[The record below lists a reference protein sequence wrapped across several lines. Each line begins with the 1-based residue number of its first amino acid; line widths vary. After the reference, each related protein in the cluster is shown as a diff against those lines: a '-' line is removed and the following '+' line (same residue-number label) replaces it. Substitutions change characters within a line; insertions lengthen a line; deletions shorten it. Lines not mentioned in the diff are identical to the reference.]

1 MQRRILTLLIFLG
14 LSVPDPVF
22 SQKNYSV
29 THYNGDNG
37 LPQNSIK
44 GITSDS
50 EGFIWLGTEDGLA
63 RFDGSRFYLFN
74 KQNLGVSDARVS
86 SIHRGRTGQ
95 RKPGS
100 TGNRIN
106 YAYFNTECV
115 RIENGVARLDTG
127 YHNRRIKSINKV
139 RPGKNVVFE
148 AEGLPSAYAKLYPL
162 NHYML
167 LAGENDDD
175 FYLCEPGRVS
185 YYESWKKQNTVAF
198 EVPGL
203 WNFFTMG
210 NWLYYLHDNQTISGI
225 LHNKQMEMPL
235 LGDILKYPGF
245 EKRKQPM
252 QLFWNHIAGQ
262 AFIYLDK
269 NLYILDQRKDGRL
282 LTRLLVE
289 DFDLVQTNI
298 EKVYF
303 DSVQQKIYLG
313 SGTDGLY
320 ILTRHQFE
328 TLMVAGEH
336 KNNVFY
342 GQTPYDDYSVLTS
355 GGRLIGKDSLRGKIV
370 SELVPAFAGVQ
381 VVDQR
386 VLVRDRKNTIWMML
400 GSEVVRLD
408 RKNEKI
414 IDRWS
419 FFNQLESIHRGR
431 EGTLLASVI
440 GKGLY
445 EIDPQYAASRAKL
458 LVKGPLPANMTRL
471 MFLNSNTILLGTT
484 KGLYKID
491 IRSGN
496 IKIVPGTDELHI
508 KSIHTFD
515 KEHVWFTALEKGLI
529 LLTPKQELVFF
540 PLDKNRYL
548 SSPHCVVNDGRGYF
562 WLTTNKGLFQ
572 MAIKDLLYYAESRL
586 GKEPDRPSGQ
596 YPADDQDDL
605 FYMYHTKDEG
615 FNTNEFNGSCEP
627 CAAKLG
633 NGYISLP
640 SLKGLVWFRPEKIIN
655 RGPAGSIILDKAEV
669 GRKPVAVRGDTIF
682 FPLNPRQ
689 VRLYLS
695 TVNFGDNYNLNLSYA
710 LIKEN
715 TVAISSDW
723 IPVSNTEPN
732 ILFSSLNSGKYTL
745 LIKKRS
751 GFGIGNYTIKKIHLV
766 VPPMWYETW
775 LFRVLLVVVLLA
787 VIYCYSKLKIRS
799 VQRENVR
806 LEQLVE
812 KRTERLN
819 TALIELEESKNEMGR
834 QVHMLSRLLTSM
846 THDVQSPLNYI
857 ALTSAGIRKM
867 IEQGSLSDV
876 SDLGDLIS
884 DSSHRISV
892 MLRDLLDYI
901 KVQVYG
907 NRMKFEDIEL
917 SALVENKLQIFKS
930 VINNNGSHFKNEIP
944 AGLQVFSDYQMLSI
958 MIHNL
963 IDNAAKFTVNGSICA
978 RTQVHEDGKVEL
990 IISNSATGVPE
1001 ELLELINMTE
1011 EKEPAVTDKPVR
1023 RAGLGLLIVKEISTL
1038 IGVNLRVTETDM
1050 TRFHLYFE

>member
-44 GITSDS
+44 GITADS
-50 EGFIWLGTEDGLA
+50 EGFIWLGTEDGLT

-74 KQNLGVSDARVS
+74 KQNLGISDARVS

-100 TGNRIN
+100 TGNHIN

-115 RIENGVARLDTG
+115 RIENGVAKLDTA
-127 YHNRRIKSINKV
+127 YHNQRIKNINTV
-139 RPGKNVVFE
+139 RPGTNVVFE
-148 AEGLPSAYAKLYPL
+148 AEGLPSAYTKTRFFDY
-162 NHYML
+162 YML
-167 LAGENDDD
+167 LAGENDDE
-175 FYLCEPGRVS
+175 FYLCEPGQVS
-185 YYESWKKQNTVAF
+185 YYRSWKKENTMAF

-210 NWLYYLHDNQTISGI
+210 NWLYYLHENQTISGI
-225 LHNKQMEMPL
+225 LHNKKMEMSL
-235 LGDILKYPGF
+235 SGDILKYPGF
-245 EKRKQPM
+245 EKRKQRIR
-252 QLFWNHIAGQ
+252 LFWNHIAGQ

-269 NLYILDQRKDGRL
+269 NLYILDQQKDGRL
-282 LTRLLVE
+282 RTRLLVE
-289 DFDLVQTNI
+289 DFDLLQTNI

-303 DSVQQKIYLG
+303 DSVQQKVYLG

-328 TLMVAGEH
+328 TLMVAGDH
-336 KNNVFY
+336 KSNVFY
-342 GQTPYDDYSVLTS
+342 GQTPYNDHSVLTS
-355 GGRLIGKDSLRGKIV
+355 GGRVIGKDPLSGKIV
-370 SELVPAFAGVQ
+370 NELVPAFTGRGVI
-381 VVDQR
+381 DQR
-386 VLVRDRKNTIWMML
+386 VLVRDRKNTIWIKFEKGL
-400 GSEVVRLD
+400 AHLD
-408 RKNEKI
+408 EKNEKVI
-414 IDRWS
+414 SSWS
-419 FFNQLESIHRGR
+419 FVHEIESVYQAKA
-431 EGTLLASVI
+431 GTIWVGVA

-445 EIDPQYAASRAKL
+445 SIDPNNPAAPAVRFMKAPL
-458 LVKGPLPANMTRL
+458 LNITQLESQNANT
-471 MFLNSNTILLGTT
+471 LLAGTMD
-484 KGLYKID
+484 GLYTIEIPSK
-491 IRSGN
+491 R
-496 IKIVPGTDELHI
+496 VRLVAGTRGLHI

-515 KEHVWFTALEKGLI
+515 KEHVWLTALEKGLI
-529 LLTPKQELVFF
+529 LMTPKQELVFY

-586 GKEPDRPSGQ
+586 GKGPGRSSDQ
-596 YPADDQDDL
+596 YPADGQDDL

-627 CAAKLG
+627 CAARLA

-655 RGPAGSIILDKAEV
+655 RGPGGSIILDKAEV
-669 GRKPVAVRGDTIF
+669 GRRPVAIKGDTIF

-710 LIKEN
+710 LVKEN

-723 IPVSNTEPN
+723 IPISNTEPN

-751 GFGIGNYTIKKIHLV
+751 GFGFGNYTIKRIHLV

-775 LFRVLLVVVLLA
+775 LFRVLLAMVLLA
-787 VIYCYSKLKIRS
+787 VVYCYSKLKIRS
-799 VQRENVR
+799 VQRENAR
-806 LEQLVE
+806 LEEVVE

-819 TALIELEESKNEMGR
+819 AALVELEESKNEMGR

-867 IEQGSLSDV
+867 IEKGFVSDV
-876 SDLGDLIS
+876 SELGDLIS

-930 VINNNGSHFKNEIP
+930 VIKSNGSYFKNEVP
-944 AGLQVFSDYQMLSI
+944 AGLQVFSEYQMLSI

-963 IDNAAKFTVNGSICA
+963 IDNAAKFTIHGSICV
-978 RTQVHEDGKVEL
+978 RTQVHEDGKIEL
-990 IISNSATGVPE
+990 IISNSATGVPD
-1001 ELLELINMTE
+1001 ELLDLINMPE
-1011 EKEPAVTDKPVR
+1011 DKEPAVTGKPVR

-1038 IGVNLRVTETDM
+1038 IGVNLKVTETDM
-1050 TRFHLYFE
+1050 TRFYLYFE